1 MDFLER
7 YAVLFQNYPKI
18 KGAYYIYPCNRAL
31 PPELIP
37 LLDQATDELIYTEV
51 NKDKRVAL
59 VYLASFPRHYWL
71 FDMALRNDLEVAR
84 VVIRESDGR
93 VFEEMPESVRR
104 NEELALLAFEL
115 FPLAGYAI
123 PFKVRRT
130 IVTLDVARR
139 IAERPNDSHSL
150 KMMRYIPA
158 PVRRQYAREK
168 TVERH
173 SFLLYLRSKGSKKLP
188 TILNQ
193 IVSDYMGL
201 AVARRPMPGWKKI
214 YWPLYL
220 EREAGMKRKL

>member
-7 YAVLFQNYPKI
+7 YAVLFEDYPKVE
-18 KGAYYIYPCNRAL
+18 GAHYMYPCNRLL

-51 NKDKRVAL
+51 NKDKTVAL
-59 VYLASFPRHYWL
+59 KYLASFPKHYWL
-71 FDMALRNDLEVAR
+71 FDMSLRTDLDVAR
-84 VVIRESDGR
+84 VAIRESDGR
-93 VFEEMPESVRR
+93 VFEEMPDSVRR

-115 FPLAGYAI
+115 FPLGGYAI

-130 IVTLDVARR
+130 VVTLDVARR
-139 IAERPNDSHSL
+139 VAERPNDALTL

-168 TVERH
+168 TTERR
-173 SFLLYLRSKGSKKLP
+173 SFHVYLRCDGAMKLP
-188 TILNQ
+188 GTLNQ
-193 IVSDYMGL
+193 IIGEYMSL
-201 AVARRPMPGWKKI
+201 AVARRPRPGWKKI